1 MEFKK
6 EDLPRHIAIIMD
18 GNRRWAKSKG
28 MPVAFGHKEGAK
40 TLEKIVRHANK
51 IGLEYITVYAF
62 STENWKRAEEEVKS
76 LMLILQNYIET
87 YTKVADSE
95 NIKVEFLGDWSVLKP
110 KMQEG
115 IKNCIERTKNNTG
128 VHFNIALNYGGR
140 AEIVKAVKEIAE
152 EFKENKINIED
163 IDENLVSNKLYTAG
177 QPDPDL
183 VIRTSGEMRTSNF
196 LPWQIAYSEF
206 LFVNKNW
213 PDFNEEDLESAIIE
227 YQKRTRRLGK

>member
-1 MEFKK
+1 MLTGVSGAPALYANIPIVSIK
-6 EDLPRHIAIIMD
+6 EEV
-18 GNRRWAKSKG
+18 KSK
-28 MPVAFGHKEGAK
+28 MARQERK
-40 TLEKIVRHANK
+40 
-51 IGLEYITVYAF
+51 
-62 STENWKRAEEEVKS
+62 EEVKS